1 MKKPFNNLHKTKD
14 HDVLDEVV
22 LNLRLL
28 HQRAKKAMVQ
38 DPDLAEFTASLEL
51 ALQNAEKAFEQF

>member
-1 MKKPFNNLHKTKD
+1 MKKPFNGLHKNKD
-14 HDVLDEVV
+14 RDVLDEVV
-22 LNLRLL
+22 LTLRTL
-28 HQRAKKAMVQ
+28 HQRAKKAMLQ